1 MKSKLNKEVS
11 DPVSFKQCMEE
22 CQQLKQKLTAEIT
35 ASKKKKFE
43 RDASDYERGRVYPW
57 RNLKLAATEDD
68 PSDQRNNKEDT
79 TTTRAIT
86 PFRGG
91 RTFMIHNS
99 QCSLCLED
107 SADTG
112 EVLLKKCNL
121 DSVSQ
126 QWLWINQGML
136 MCVASSRCLSSQ
148 SEPVQTRSCHGPDVD
163 AAGLMWD
170 CDSDRLISRNASL
183 LLSVSHQRLILT
195 KHSKHSKWRSLDEG
209 DVCQERLRLRRAS
222 GDSDQAEYEDEPA
235 EGLAAM
241 TEEQREYLRWY
252 YRTEDPTT
260 WRFVLLGLAFICLL
274 IGFLLL
280 GMGAMANKSR
290 KKIAKYKAAASFINK
305 NENEALQINSPLRDN
320 GASPQHGGVLQGHMS
335 SMDTSEL
342 KAGDIVVTWK
352 DGNTSCLYSD
362 RVEEDKQEEE
372 QEETEEKEVPDAEQ
386 ETHDGVTMTE

>member
-1 MKSKLNKEVS
+1 
-11 DPVSFKQCMEE
+11 
-22 CQQLKQKLTAEIT
+22 
-35 ASKKKKFE
+35 
-43 RDASDYERGRVYPW
+43 
-57 RNLKLAATEDD
+57 
-68 PSDQRNNKEDT
+68 
-79 TTTRAIT
+79 
-86 PFRGG
+86 
-91 RTFMIHNS
+91 
-99 QCSLCLED
+99 
-107 SADTG
+107 
-112 EVLLKKCNL
+112 
-121 DSVSQ
+121 
-126 QWLWINQGML
+126 
-136 MCVASSRCLSSQ
+136 
-148 SEPVQTRSCHGPDVD
+148 
-163 AAGLMWD
+163 
-170 CDSDRLISRNASL
+170 
-183 LLSVSHQRLILT
+183 
-195 KHSKHSKWRSLDEG
+195 
-209 DVCQERLRLRRAS
+209 
-222 GDSDQAEYEDEPA
+222 
-235 EGLAAM
+235 M